1 MIHRKYKKPIN
12 LYSFFSDRDIDTGF
26 VRVYPGKLQVEEPYV
41 TVQVENDT
49 TVKELIRAALDRFE
63 LQEHQ
68 VDDYRCSEILLD
80 RGVTERVLSWNERP
94 WEIMKQLAK
103 DSIRQM
109 ELMRFYL
116 QLKQDPHGPNLAL
129 FVGNLP
135 PGLSQRNY
143 EQILTE
149 FLGAENKFS
158 SIGPIYYEYG
168 SLVITYENAS
178 KAVRALYALRESKYE
193 EKHLLVLLLP
203 NIEPSM
209 VATGVKPLLVFVNV
223 KSGGCQGLELI
234 SSFRKLLNP
243 YQVFDLENGGPLP
256 G

>member
-1 MIHRKYKKPIN
+1 
-12 LYSFFSDRDIDTGF
+12 
-26 VRVYPGKLQVEEPYV
+26 VYPGKLQVEEPYV
-41 TVQVENDT
+41 TVQVDNDT
-49 TVKELIRAALDRFE
+49 TVKELIREALNNFGLPMTIDE
-63 LQEHQ
+63 
-68 VDDYRCSEILLD
+68 YRCSEILLD

-149 FLGAENKFS
+149 FLGVENKFS

-178 KAVRALYALRESKYE
+178 KAVSR
-193 EKHLLVLLLP
+193 
-203 NIEPSM
+203 N
-209 VATGVKPLLVFVNV
+209 F
-223 KSGGCQGLELI
+223 
-234 SSFRKLLNP
+234 KLLKLFIIETIQQHDKPQSYFNMLLI
-243 YQVFDLENGGPLP
+243 VSVRWR
-256 G
+256 

>member
-1 MIHRKYKKPIN
+1 M
-12 LYSFFSDRDIDTGF
+12 
-26 VRVYPGKLQVEEPYV
+26 YPGKLQVEEPYV
-41 TVQVENDT
+41 TVQVDNDT
-49 TVKELIRAALDRFE
+49 NVKELIREALNNFGLRDHE
-63 LQEHQ
+63 I
-68 VDDYRCSEILLD
+68 DDYRCSEILLD

-94 WEIMKQLAK
+94 WDIMKQLAK

-143 EQILTE
+143 EQILLE
-149 FLGAENKFS
+149 FLGVENKFS

-178 KAVRALYALRESKYE
+178 KAVSCLGKLKGFDFTYPLHFFLQGSSALCTKRIKIRRKALVGTFIA
-193 EKHLLVLLLP
+193 KH
-203 NIEPSM
+203 
-209 VATGVKPLLVFVNV
+209 
-223 KSGGCQGLELI
+223 
-234 SSFRKLLNP
+234 
-243 YQVFDLENGGPLP
+243 
-256 G
+256 